1 MVEIDCHRSI
11 KSFGKVKRILCGSQ
25 ITRIDPTLFRWC
37 QPEIALWWDGIQL
50 DDREDWNEDWA
61 IVDGAGYFDIQETP
75 DGGLAFVESNK
86 LTVRYHEIP
95 PGVVGIM
102 KDQLSVQSG
111 AMGGSAVFKWSGN
124 PGWHRSPVLPDLRA
138 GGGFTLVCWV
148 KLTALP
154 GAAGS
159 NVLLVDGT
167 RAVSGSLDE
176 EEAEDITKGFTVTAE
191 VGGGIRLFIT
201 DGFNAE
207 FEFRVA
213 IQWDKKFALQ

>member
-1 MVEIDCHRSI
+1 MRTEEGNASKDV
-11 KSFGKVKRILCGSQ
+11 
-25 ITRIDPTLFRWC
+25 T
-37 QPEIALWWDGIQL
+37 
-50 DDREDWNEDWA
+50 REDWNEDWA
-61 IVDGAGYFDIQETP
+61 IVDGAGYFDVQETP

-102 KDQLSVQSG
+102 KDQLGGGHSG
-111 AMGGSAVFKWSGN
+111 SMGGSAVFKWSGN

-159 NVLLVDGT
+159 STLLVDGT

-176 EEAEDITKGFTVTAE
+176 EEAEDITKGFTVTYE
-191 VGGGIRLFIT
+191 VGGGFRLFVT
-201 DGFNAE
+201 DGFHTE
-207 FEFRVA
+207 FEFTVLETAEEREYYCDGRDSMKIAFIMDGGPKV
-213 IQWDKKFALQ
+213 